1 VLAAYRDTTSEG
13 DERDGA
19 EYCNPVMVYEN
30 ALNIY
35 TDGSSFSHPRRGGVG
50 IRYVTIDSQGNE
62 VAQNDEVLGHEG
74 ATNNEMELLACIK
87 GLEGALKH
95 PVIGTVERLYV
106 ITDSMYVTS
115 NVNRAKFEWPKQRWL
130 NRGGRPIENAELW
143 KELVRVLRKL
153 PKRVDFKWVKG
164 HAKDPH
170 NKIVDKLAKLSA
182 KGVLNRPLK
191 VVAVRKK
198 KSLAAVQRGCVPM
211 RGQTLSIRVI
221 TDTYMRVQK
230 VFRYKYE
237 VLPETGEHSGK
248 VDWIYHD
255 SEECLRAG
263 HHYQIR
269 VNEEPIN
276 PRIVEVIQELE

>member
-1 VLAAYRDTTSEG
+1 
-13 DERDGA
+13 
-19 EYCNPVMVYEN
+19 MVYEN

-35 TDGSSFSHPRRGGVG
+35 TDGSSYSHPRRGGIG

-87 GLEGALKH
+87 GLKGAIDH
-95 PVIGTVERLYV
+95 PSIDEVERVYV
-106 ITDSMYVTS
+106 LTDSMYVTS
-115 NVNRAKFEWPKQRWL
+115 NVDRAKFEWPKRKWL
-130 NRGGRPIENAELW
+130 NRDGRPIENAELW
-143 KELVRVLRKL
+143 KELIRVLRKV

-170 NKIVDKLAKLSA
+170 NKVVDKLAKQSA

-191 VVAVRKK
+191 VTAVRKK
-198 KSLAAVQRGCVPM
+198 NSLATVQRGCVPM

-221 TDTYMRVQK
+221 TDTYMRVQR
-230 VFRYKYE
+230 VCRYKYE
-237 VLPETGEHSGK
+237 VLPDTGEHSGK

-255 SEECLRAG
+255 SQDGLRAG
-263 HHYQIR
+263 HHYEVR
-269 VNEEPIN
+269 VNEELRN
-276 PRIVEVIQELE
+276 PRIVEVIQELERKSSKEQA